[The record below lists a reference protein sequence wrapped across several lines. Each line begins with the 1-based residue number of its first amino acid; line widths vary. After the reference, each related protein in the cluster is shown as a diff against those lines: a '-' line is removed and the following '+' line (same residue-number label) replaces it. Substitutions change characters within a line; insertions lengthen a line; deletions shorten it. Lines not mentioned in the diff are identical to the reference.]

1 MNFKEK
7 ERKVRRKNT
16 FIYSKTQKQKKK
28 KMALARDPAGVWP
41 RCAGLPRASGHYGH
55 RLPMSRSCFLVLG
68 IGALGVTTE
77 VRADLIFLRW
87 S

>member
-16 FIYSKTQKQKKK
+16 FIYSNAQKKKK

>member
-16 FIYSKTQKQKKK
+16 FIYSNAQKRKKK
-28 KMALARDPAGVWP
+28 KVALARDPAGVWP